1 MVLGVERRTQHDVSR
16 VADSNASLGDVVQPL
31 GAQQVGVP
39 GGVAGRSTTTDL
51 VFEVIPVAL
60 ALFAT
65 DGTLT
70 LANPRARALL
80 RLDDTDRPACETI
93 ETVLAPLLDVIDP
106 LARTA
111 RAGLT
116 PPPAI
121 ARFQSA
127 QGEQIVELTVGA
139 LADGSLLV
147 TATDI
152 TARESL
158 LEALERRARELA
170 AIFQISSSSVRVL
183 DAAGHIVRANA
194 TAVREHSGDRPRNL
208 RELIAREQPMYP
220 TTRRLLSE
228 ASHPGSRALLGEM
241 VRGERYIVHHGDASA
256 RRIMETYA
264 APVHNGARRVIGA
277 VLVTRDVTEQH
288 RLASEL
294 AEQVARTAELN
305 ERVSTEAER
314 LDRMVDERSR
324 ELLALQESRARD
336 RRLAAVGQLAAGVMH
351 DVNNALNPI
360 MAAAW
365 LLDHRADDPTA
376 VRDYAQRIAR
386 AAETGAATA
395 ARVGRFLR
403 QEPIDAGVRAPVDLA
418 GIAEEVLQLTEPL
431 ISERSPGAPLLRF
444 QRELGSGALM
454 LGLAAELR
462 EAVFNLVQNAMDA
475 MPRGGIVT
483 VRTCP
488 VADGAVLEVIDTGV
502 GMSDD
507 VRDRAFE
514 PFFST
519 KGAGGSG
526 LGLAE
531 VYGIVRRHRGRIE
544 LHSVPGQGTTVHLW
558 FPKPEEVPVPE
569 TPVVMGDRV
578 SHRLLIVEDHD
589 DGREFMR
596 WVLLEDG
603 HVVDAVATL
612 AEARA
617 RLGCSNTSY
626 DVLITDVG
634 LPDGSGWELVGEARH
649 CHPAMHIGVVTGW
662 EPTVHGV
669 SAGAADFIMRKPLR
683 AAELLASLA
692 RLGVVPDSGSTQ

>member
-1 MVLGVERRTQHDVSR
+1 MSSLPCGDTTGV
-16 VADSNASLGDVVQPL
+16 
-31 GAQQVGVP
+31 
-39 GGVAGRSTTTDL
+39 RSSTDL
-51 VFEVIPVAL
+51 VFDVIPVAL
-60 ALFAT
+60 ALFET
-65 DGTLT
+65 DGALT
-70 LANPRARALL
+70 IANPRARALL
-80 RLDDTDRPACETI
+80 GLDEGHRPPRETI
-93 ETVLAPLLDVIDP
+93 ETVLAPLLAVIDP

-127 QGEQIVELTVGA
+127 QGEHIVELTVGA
-139 LADGSLLV
+139 LGDGRLLV

-158 LEALERRARELA
+158 LEVLERRARELG

-194 TAVREHSGDRPRNL
+194 TAVREHAGDRPRTL
-208 RELIAREQPMYP
+208 RELMARERPMYP
-220 TTRRLLSE
+220 TTRRPLSE
-228 ASHPGSRALLGEM
+228 ASHPGSRALLGEL
-241 VRGERYIVHHGDASA
+241 VRGERYIVDHGDASA
-256 RRIMETYA
+256 SRIMETYA
-264 APVHNGARRVIGA
+264 APVHDGARGIIGA

-324 ELLALQESRARD
+324 ELLALQESRAHD

-365 LLDHRADDPTA
+365 LLDHRADDPAA
-376 VRDYAQRIAR
+376 VRDYARRIAR

-418 GIAEEVLQLTEPL
+418 IIAEEVLQLTEPL
-431 ISERSPGAPLLRF
+431 ITERGARVPQLQF
-444 QRELGSGALM
+444 QRELAPGALM

-475 MPRGGIVT
+475 MPRGGTIT
-483 VRTCP
+483 VRTRA
-488 VADGAVLEVIDTGV
+488 VDDGAVLDVIDTGI

-507 VRDRAFE
+507 IRDRAFE

-519 KGAGGSG
+519 KGPGGSG

-531 VYGIVRRHRGRIE
+531 VYGIVRRHRGRVE
-544 LHSVPGQGTTVHLW
+544 LRSVPGQGTTVHLW
-558 FPKPEEVPVPE
+558 FPRAETVPE
-569 TPVVMGDRV
+569 IERPTIAGDRV

-617 RLGCSNTSY
+617 RLDCSDASY

-634 LPDGSGWELVGEARH
+634 LPDGSGWELVSDARLY
-649 CHPAMHIGVVTGW
+649 HPAMHIGVVTGW
-662 EPTVHGV
+662 EPTVQGV
-669 SAGAADFIMRKPLR
+669 GTGAADFIMRKPLR

-692 RLGVVPDSGSTQ
+692 RLGAVPDSGPVP

>member
-1 MVLGVERRTQHDVSR
+1 MT
-16 VADSNASLGDVVQPL
+16 SLPMGDAV
-31 GAQQVGVP
+31 GA
-39 GGVAGRSTTTDL
+39 RSTTDL

-65 DGTLT
+65 DGALT
-70 LANPRARALL
+70 IANPRARSLL
-80 RLDDTDRPACETI
+80 GLDESNRPAVETI
-93 ETVLAPLLDVIDP
+93 ETVLAPLLDVIEP

-116 PPPAI
+116 APPAI
-121 ARFQSA
+121 ARFQGG
-127 QGEQIVELTVGA
+127 QGEHIVELTVGA
-139 LADGSLLV
+139 LADGRLLV

-170 AIFQISSSSVRVL
+170 AIFEVSSSSVRVL
-183 DAAGHIVRANA
+183 DAAGHIVRANGM
-194 TAVREHSGDRPRNL
+194 AVREHPGERPRTL
-208 RELIAREQPMYP
+208 GELIARERPLHP
-220 TTRRLLSE
+220 ATRQALRE
-228 ASHPGSRALLGEM
+228 DMHPAARALHGEM
-241 VRGERYIVHHGDASA
+241 IRGERYIVCHGGAQA
-256 RRIMETYA
+256 LRIMETHA
-264 APVHNGARRVIGA
+264 APVFDGARCVIGA

-288 RLASEL
+288 RLAAEL

-365 LLDHRADDPTA
+365 LLDHRATDPAA

-418 GIAEEVLQLTEPL
+418 DIGDEVLQLTEPL
-431 ISERSPGAPLLRF
+431 IAERGPRGPQVHLRRDLAP
-444 QRELGSGALM
+444 GALM

-475 MPRGGIVT
+475 MPNGGTVT
-483 VRTCP
+483 VRTRA
-488 VADGAVLEVIDTGV
+488 VDDGAVLEVLDTGV

-514 PFFST
+514 PFFTT

-526 LGLAE
+526 LGLSE
-531 VYGIVRRHRGRIE
+531 VYGIVRRHRGRVE
-544 LHSVPGQGTTVHLW
+544 LHSVPGQGTAVHLW
-558 FPKPEEVPVPE
+558 FPTPDALLPVE
-569 TPVVMGDRV
+569 TPVPTGERM

-612 AEARA
+612 TEARA
-617 RLGCSNTSY
+617 RLGHPGTSY

-634 LPDGSGWELVGEARH
+634 LPDGSGWELVAEARQ

-662 EPTVHGV
+662 EPTIHGV
-669 SAGAADFIMRKPLR
+669 GAGAADFIMRKPLR

-692 RLGVVPDSGSTQ
+692 RLGALPDSGPTP

>member
-1 MVLGVERRTQHDVSR
+1 MISLAPTA
-16 VADSNASLGDVVQPL
+16 ADASC
-31 GAQQVGVP
+31 
-39 GGVAGRSTTTDL
+39 STADL
-51 VFEVIPVAL
+51 VFQVIPVAL
-60 ALFAT
+60 ALFGT

-80 RLDDTDRPACETI
+80 GLDETTRPARETI
-93 ETVLAPLLDVIDP
+93 ETVLAPLLTVIEP

-127 QGEQIVELTVGA
+127 QGEHIVELTVGA

-170 AIFQISSSSVRVL
+170 AIFEVSASSVRVL
-183 DAAGHIVRANA
+183 DAAGHIVRANGM
-194 TAVREHSGDRPRNL
+194 AVREYPGDRPRTL
-208 RELIAREQPMYP
+208 GELLEREQALHP
-220 TTRRLLSE
+220 T
-228 ASHPGSRALLGEM
+228 SHVPIGVAGHPATRALSGEM
-241 VRGERYIVHHGDASA
+241 VRGERYSVRQGAAQA
-256 RRIMETYA
+256 RRIMETHA
-264 APVHNGARRVIGA
+264 APVFDAERRVIGA
-277 VLVTRDVTEQH
+277 VLVTRDVSEKH
-288 RLASEL
+288 RLAAEL

-324 ELLALQESRARD
+324 ELLALQEARARD

-365 LLDHRADDPTA
+365 LLDHRANDPVA

-403 QEPIDAGVRAPVDLA
+403 QEPIDAGVRATVDLA
-418 GIAEEVLQLTEPL
+418 VIGEEVLQLTEPL
-431 ISERSPGAPLLRF
+431 MVERGPRAPQVIV
-444 QRELGSGALM
+444 QRDLVPGALM

-462 EAVFNLVQNAMDA
+462 EAVFNLVQNAIDA
-475 MPRGGIVT
+475 MPHGGTLTLRSRVA
-483 VRTCP
+483 
-488 VADGAVLEVIDTGV
+488 ADGAVLEVVDTGA

-507 VRDRAFE
+507 VRERALE

-531 VYGIVRRHRGRIE
+531 VYGIVRRHRGRVE
-544 LHSVPGQGTTVHLW
+544 LHSVPGAGTTVQLW
-558 FPKPEEVPVPE
+558 FPHPDEQPEPEAPTPPV
-569 TPVVMGDRV
+569 DRV

-603 HVVDAVATL
+603 HVVEAVATL
-612 AEARA
+612 AEARE
-617 RLGCSNTSY
+617 RLGNAGASY

-649 CHPAMHIGVVTGW
+649 SHPALHIGVVTGW
-662 EPTVHGV
+662 EPTVHGAG
-669 SAGAADFIMRKPLR
+669 AGAADFIMRKPLR

-692 RLGVVPDSGSTQ
+692 RLGALPDSGRTDD

>member
-1 MVLGVERRTQHDVSR
+1 MGSLAPAAATDMRTS
-16 VADSNASLGDVVQPL
+16 A
-31 GAQQVGVP
+31 
-39 GGVAGRSTTTDL
+39 DL
-51 VFEVIPVAL
+51 VFQVVPVAL

-65 DGTLT
+65 DGSLMI
-70 LANPRARALL
+70 ANPRARALL
-80 RLDDTDRPACETI
+80 GLDEHARPVPETI
-93 ETVLAPLLDVIDP
+93 ETVLAPLLAVIEP
-106 LARTA
+106 LVRTA

-121 ARFQSA
+121 TRFQGA
-127 QGEQIVELTVGA
+127 QGEHIVELTVGA

-170 AIFQISSSSVRVL
+170 AIFEVSASSVRVL
-183 DAAGHIVRANA
+183 DAAGRIVRANGM
-194 TAVREHSGDRPRNL
+194 AVREHPGDRPRTL
-208 RELIAREQPMYP
+208 HELLEREQPLYP
-220 TTRRLLSE
+220 ATRRPLGEDL
-228 ASHPGSRALLGEM
+228 HPATRALRGEW
-241 VRGERYIVHHGDASA
+241 VRGERYIVRHGGAQE
-256 RRIMETYA
+256 RRVVETHA
-264 APVHNGARRVIGA
+264 APVFDGVRRVIGA
-277 VLVTRDVTEQH
+277 VLVTRDVTEKH
-288 RLASEL
+288 RLAAEL
-294 AEQVARTAELN
+294 ADQVARTAELN

-324 ELLALQESRARD
+324 ELLALQETRARD

-365 LLDHRADDPTA
+365 LLDHKADDPAA

-418 GIAEEVLQLTEPL
+418 VIGEEVLQLAEPL
-431 ISERSPGAPLLRF
+431 LAERASRAPQLVCR
-444 QRELGSGALM
+444 RELAAGAMM

-475 MPRGGIVT
+475 MPRGGTLT
-483 VRTCP
+483 VRTR
-488 VADGAVLEVIDTGV
+488 VVEDGAVLEVVDTGV

-507 VRDRAFE
+507 VRERAFE

-531 VYGIVRRHRGRIE
+531 VYGIVRRHRGRVE
-544 LHSVPGQGTTVHLW
+544 LHSVAGQGSTVQLW
-558 FPKPEEVPVPE
+558 FPRPAELPAADA
-569 TPVVMGDRV
+569 PVVPRDRV

-589 DGREFMR
+589 DGRDFMR

-612 AEARA
+612 AEARE
-617 RLGCSNTSY
+617 RLGRSGTSY

-634 LPDGSGWELVGEARH
+634 LPDGSGWELVGDARRS
-649 CHPAMHIGVVTGW
+649 HPAMHIGVVTGW
-662 EPTVHGV
+662 EPTVHGAG
-669 SAGAADFIMRKPLR
+669 AGAADFIMRKPLR

-692 RLGVVPDSGSTQ
+692 RLGALPDSGRTDD

>member
-1 MVLGVERRTQHDVSR
+1 MASSSPAAAIVSR
-16 VADSNASLGDVVQPL
+16 S
-31 GAQQVGVP
+31 
-39 GGVAGRSTTTDL
+39 TTDL

-65 DGTLT
+65 DGSLT
-70 LANPRARALL
+70 IANPRARALL
-80 RLDDTDRPACETI
+80 GLDDARRPEHETI
-93 ETVLAPLLDVIDP
+93 ETVLAPLLGVIEP

-121 ARFQSA
+121 ARFQGAS
-127 QGEQIVELTVGA
+127 GEHIIELTVGA

-158 LEALERRARELA
+158 LEALERRARELT
-170 AIFQISSSSVRVL
+170 AIFEVSSSSVRVL
-183 DAAGHIVRANA
+183 DAEGHIVRANGM
-194 TAVREHSGDRPRNL
+194 AVREHPGDRPRTL
-208 RELIAREQPMYP
+208 AELIARECPLLPATRQPLHEGM
-220 TTRRLLSE
+220 
-228 ASHPGSRALLGEM
+228 HPASRALRGDM
-241 VRGERYIVHHGDASA
+241 VRGERYIVCHGGEQG
-256 RRIMETYA
+256 RRIMETHA
-264 APVHNGARRVIGA
+264 APVFDGARRVIGA

-288 RLASEL
+288 RLAADL

-365 LLDHRADDPTA
+365 LLDHRADDPSA

-418 GIAEEVLQLTEPL
+418 VIGEEVLQLTEPL
-431 ISERSPGAPLLRF
+431 IAERGTRAPQLHVHRALVPGALV
-444 QRELGSGALM
+444 

-475 MPRGGIVT
+475 MPRGGTVT
-483 VRTCP
+483 VCTRT
-488 VADGAVLEVIDTGV
+488 VADGAVLEVIDTGI

-531 VYGIVRRHRGRIE
+531 VYGIVRRHRGRVE
-544 LHSVPGQGTTVHLW
+544 LHSVPGEGTTVHLW
-558 FPKPEEVPVPE
+558 FPTPDALPTPDAPVA
-569 TPVVMGDRV
+569 TDDRV
-578 SHRLLIVEDHD
+578 SHRMLIVEDHD

-603 HVVDAVATL
+603 HVVDAVASL
-612 AEARA
+612 AEARV
-617 RLGCSNTSY
+617 RLGCPDTSY

-634 LPDGSGWELVGEARH
+634 LPDGSGWELVGEARQS
-649 CHPAMHIGVVTGW
+649 HPAMHIGVVTGW
-662 EPTVHGV
+662 EPTVHGAG
-669 SAGAADFIMRKPLR
+669 AGAADFIMRKPLR

-692 RLGVVPDSGSTQ
+692 RLGALPDSGPTQ

>member
-1 MVLGVERRTQHDVSR
+1 MPTQCPPSSAASRLNPWRMASPVPAAAVET
-16 VADSNASLGDVVQPL
+16 
-31 GAQQVGVP
+31 
-39 GGVAGRSTTTDL
+39 RSTADL
-51 VFEVIPVAL
+51 VFQVIPVAL

-65 DGTLT
+65 DGSLT

-80 RLDDTDRPACETI
+80 GLDEPRRPTPETI
-93 ETVLAPLLDVIDP
+93 ETVLAPLFAVIEP

-121 ARFQSA
+121 ARFQGT

-158 LEALERRARELA
+158 LQALERRARELA
-170 AIFQISSSSVRVL
+170 AIFEVSASSVRVL
-183 DAAGHIVRANA
+183 DEAGHIVRANGM
-194 TAVREHSGDRPRNL
+194 AVREYPGDRPRTL
-208 RELIAREQPMYP
+208 GELLEREQALHPV
-220 TTRRLLSE
+220 TRRPLGDAL
-228 ASHPGSRALLGEM
+228 HPATRALRGEM
-241 VRGERYIVHHGDASA
+241 VRGERYSVRHGSA
-256 RRIMETYA
+256 QGRRVMETHA
-264 APVHNGARRVIGA
+264 APVFDGEHRVIGA
-277 VLVTRDVTEQH
+277 VLVTRDVTEKH
-288 RLASEL
+288 RLAAEL

-324 ELLALQESRARD
+324 ELLALQEARARD

-365 LLDHRADDPTA
+365 LLDHRADDPAA
-376 VRDYAQRIAR
+376 VRDYAHRIAR

-403 QEPIDAGVRAPVDLA
+403 QEPIDAGVRALVDLA
-418 GIAEEVLQLTEPL
+418 VIGEEVLQLTEPL
-431 ISERSPGAPLLRF
+431 MVERGHRLPSLVLR
-444 QRELGSGALM
+444 RELGPGALM

-475 MPRGGIVT
+475 MPLGGTLT
-483 VRTCP
+483 VRTRE

-502 GMSDD
+502 GMSEE
-507 VRDRAFE
+507 VRERALE

-531 VYGIVRRHRGRIE
+531 VYGIVRRHRGRVE
-544 LHSVPGQGTTVHLW
+544 LHSVPGQGTTVQLW
-558 FPKPEEVPVPE
+558 FPRPEEQPVAEAAARP
-569 TPVVMGDRV
+569 GNRV

-612 AEARA
+612 ADARE
-617 RLGCSNTSY
+617 RLGRTGTSY

-634 LPDGSGWELVGEARH
+634 LPDGSGWELVGEARLS
-649 CHPAMHIGVVTGW
+649 HPAMHIGVVTGW
-662 EPTVHGV
+662 EPTVRGAG
-669 SAGAADFIMRKPLR
+669 AGAADFIMRKPLR

-692 RLGVVPDSGSTQ
+692 RLGALPDSGRTDD